1 MTPLAMARRLLARGF
16 APIPVPAGTK
26 APVVKGWQALRLTA
40 AELPA
45 AFGNGA
51 NIGLLNGAPSNN
63 LADTDLDAPEA
74 LAFPARSIARIPTFI
89 GLPRVSGKSESP
101 SLLPSSI
108 LALAAPSKVGD
119 AKRRGGVP

>member
-63 LADTDLDAPEA
+63 LADTDLVHGDYSRVTPH
-74 LAFPARSIARIPTFI
+74 R
-89 GLPRVSGKSESP
+89 LPIQKFT
-101 SLLPSSI
+101 
-108 LALAAPSKVGD
+108 
-119 AKRRGGVP
+119 